1 VKLVAALIVAA
12 TVVALAIVGVRAWQ
26 RRLIESQSREVE
38 IRCALNEV
46 ELENHGAAKTVTLID
61 VWQNDHSTVQPRK
74 NERLGRT
81 RQVELAANT
90 TAKVALYLSSPGR
103 CEAPRC
109 WTMVSYSWPD
119 ERGRTI
125 WGSRQCAPAAP
136 ATRSPPPPA
145 SPTP

>member
-1 VKLVAALIVAA
+1 MRVIVALIVAA
-12 TVVALAIVGVRAWQ
+12 VAIAGAIFGVRAWQ
-26 RRLIESQSREVE
+26 RHVIDDKSREVE

-46 ELENHGAAKTVTLID
+46 ELVNHGAAKTVTLSD

-74 NERLGRT
+74 NERLGRE
-81 RQVELAANT
+81 RRVDLAAGGS
-90 TAKVALYLSSPGR
+90 ARVALYLPSPGR

-109 WTMVSYSWPD
+109 WTMASYSWTD

-125 WGSRQCAPAAP
+125 WGSRECVPTVP

-145 SPTP
+145 TPTP